1 MSYANR
7 LTRTTFMYDKGVSI
21 KCYWKDNQVRD
32 IILKGQPGII
42 LKGQP
47 GINKTKFKDKEKM
60 GDTWL
65 ILIAVTLEPSAKVMK
80 QGILEGE
87 RDENKELLPT
97 MWSKAPESIIH
108 GLWLLSDWEMQAVE
122 LWPLIAD
129 DVWDSLAALS

>member
-1 MSYANR
+1 M
-7 LTRTTFMYDKGVSI
+7 
-21 KCYWKDNQVRD
+21 
-32 IILKGQPGII
+32 KGQPGII

-65 ILIAVTLEPSAKVMK
+65 ILVAVTLEPSAKVMK

-97 MWSKAPESIIH
+97 M
-108 GLWLLSDWEMQAVE
+108 
-122 LWPLIAD
+122 
-129 DVWDSLAALS
+129 